1 MIVAAFQCLT
11 VWLMEHDYLMHD
23 GDCLQIVL
31 QVVELGISGTRSQVH
46 TATCLLYFCKS
57 LNLLHVKLEFDFFA
71 AILELTFVPFN

>member
-23 GDCLQIVL
+23 GDCLQVVL

-46 TATCLLYFCKS
+46 ISTGILYWYI
-57 LNLLHVKLEFDFFA
+57 V
-71 AILELTFVPFN
+71 TF